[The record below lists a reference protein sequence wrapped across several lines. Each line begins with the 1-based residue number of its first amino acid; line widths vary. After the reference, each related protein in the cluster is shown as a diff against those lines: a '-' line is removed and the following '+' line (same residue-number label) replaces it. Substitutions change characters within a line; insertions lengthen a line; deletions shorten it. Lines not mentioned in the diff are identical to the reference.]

1 MEYKEFIFA
10 GMGKRQ
16 FMLSQGSV
24 SVARRGSNV
33 TLLLKGLDYDH
44 QPKYPCRAASTSI
57 WFWVRDFNWRRP
69 FNLAARL
76 SL

>member
-1 MEYKEFIFA
+1 MEYKEFIFV

-16 FMLSQGSV
+16 FILSQDSV
-24 SVARRGSNV
+24 SVACGGSNV

-44 QPKYPCRAASTSI
+44 PPKCHCRAASTSI
-57 WFWVRDFNWRRP
+57 WFWVRDFNWQRP